1 MDLMLCGVD
10 DIVLRPED
18 GDLLRPEADYT
29 NADNSVVNSWLS
41 INQDDDDPDYLARI
55 FNIHDKR
62 EAFILQEVRKII
74 ANLKATANLKASASA
89 SATSS
94 ASASARTTTNT
105 ASRAL
110 KYPPPRVPIGTK
122 VTIYTGSDSNGYEV
136 VSCKPFGTVLHL
148 ERCDD
153 EGRLMRGVG
162 ELSIKWNGRANRGK
176 GQWVTVGPNTSG
188 GRRRGGS
195 SNIAFGQAINYRD
208 PGF

>member
-18 GDLLRPEADYT
+18 GDLLSGDNT
-29 NADNSVVNSWLS
+29 NAGDSVVNSWLP
-41 INQDDDDPDYLARI
+41 INQDNDDPDYLAQI

-74 ANLKATANLKASASA
+74 ANLKATATDKVKASAG
-89 SATSS
+89 AT
-94 ASASARTTTNT
+94 T
-105 ASRAL
+105 APRAL
-110 KYPPPRVPIGTK
+110 KYPPPHVPIGTK
-122 VTIYTGSDSNGYEV
+122 VTIYTGSDSSGYQV
-136 VSCKPFGTVLHL
+136 VSFKPFGTMLHL

-162 ELSIKWNGRANRGK
+162 EISIKWNGRANRGK
-176 GQWVTVGPNTSG
+176 GQWVPVGLQQSSG
-188 GRRRGGS
+188 RRRRGGG
-195 SNIAFGQAINYRD
+195 NGCVAFGQAINYRD

>member
-18 GDLLRPEADYT
+18 GDLLRPEGDYI
-29 NADNSVVNSWLS
+29 NSDNSVVNSWLS

-74 ANLKATANLKASASA
+74 ANLKASA
-89 SATSS
+89 S
-94 ASASARTTTNT
+94 ASASARTTASATTST

-136 VSCKPFGTVLHL
+136 VSFKPFGTVLQL
-148 ERCDD
+148 ERCHDD
-153 EGRLMRGVG
+153 GRLMRGVDKM
-162 ELSIKWNGRANRGK
+162 SIKWNGRANRGK
-176 GQWVTVGPNTSG
+176 GQWVVVGPNTSG
-188 GRRRGGS
+188 GRRRRGGS
-195 SNIAFGQAINYRD
+195 SNNIAFGQAITYRD